1 MMYLTLQS
9 LMEYIRKIYNE
20 MSMEN
25 IKLKDRTNLL
35 ILKKSSFYYSFLD
48 IKINVFQG
56 LFIIWD
62 YHVFVG
68 NKI

>member
-25 IKLKDRTNLL
+25 IKLKDTSNEFVNNKSNLHFT
-35 ILKKSSFYYSFLD
+35 IVS
-48 IKINVFQG
+48 
-56 LFIIWD
+56 
-62 YHVFVG
+62 
-68 NKI
+68 